1 MEASWA
7 RAGYEGVFIVGAG
20 QTAYEKRSTKPV
32 HRLLWEATDAGLRS
46 AGLNLKRL
54 DGLAVTSFCLPP
66 DNVTVLAEHF
76 GIEPRWLF
84 QGLYGGASG
93 IISMLHAA
101 RAIQAGDA
109 EVIACVTGDVF
120 DVAAHMELID
130 RFNTPMRDFQGS
142 TSPCSAMG
150 RLSAT
155 AGRMGRGVSMLGNG
169 SGGRRR
175 RRRWVFAVGLC
186 SVGIRA

>member
-1 MEASWA
+1 MEASRA

-32 HRLLWEATDAGLRS
+32 HRLMWEATDAGLRS

-109 EVIACVTGDVF
+109 ED
-120 DVAAHMELID
+120 
-130 RFNTPMRDFQGS
+130 
-142 TSPCSAMG
+142 
-150 RLSAT
+150 LS
-155 AGRMGRGVSMLGNG
+155 R
-169 SGGRRR
+169 
-175 RRRWVFAVGLC
+175 
-186 SVGIRA
+186 